1 MLIMWCSL
9 LRVRVGPVK
18 GGPRGRTGRGD
29 RVAVSLNKEAGRGIK
44 MELREGLLAKVR
56 KCGKG
61 QTMTEYSLIVLFVG
75 LAAYGAYSGLGLG
88 VKAVAGNLT
97 NFLAT
102 VVAAL

>member
-1 MLIMWCSL
+1 
-9 LRVRVGPVK
+9 
-18 GGPRGRTGRGD
+18 
-29 RVAVSLNKEAGRGIK
+29 VAVSLNKEAGRGIK
-44 MELREGLLAKVR
+44 MELRGGLLAKVR
-56 KCGKG
+56 KCGKGQTKG

-102 VVAAL
+102 LVAAL

>member
-44 MELREGLLAKVR
+44 MELRGGLLAKVR
-56 KCGKG
+56 KCGKGQTKG
-61 QTMTEYSLIVLFVG
+61 QTMTEYSLIVLFVS
-75 LAAYGAYSGLGLG
+75 LAAYGAYSGLGSE
-88 VKAVAGNLT
+88 
-97 NFLAT
+97 
-102 VVAAL
+102 